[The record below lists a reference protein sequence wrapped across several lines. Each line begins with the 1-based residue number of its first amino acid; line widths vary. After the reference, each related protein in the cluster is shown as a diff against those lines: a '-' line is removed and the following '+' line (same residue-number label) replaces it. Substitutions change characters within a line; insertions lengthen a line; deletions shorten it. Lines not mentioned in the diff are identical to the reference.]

1 MKNKLCYHKYDIIS
15 RAKNKKLEHTNNRKS
30 DKMKLE
36 KYKESHRKRKV
47 IYSLVGLILLAL
59 GIFLFY
65 QSYAFYEEK
74 KNFDVINGTVEDPG
88 DIYFAY
94 YIDGIISRNMP
105 LQNTGYTLDEA
116 KSNCNNGVVPTWD
129 NASWEAKVNYKNY
142 SATDNTRTKC
152 TLYFNKTA
160 KTVKTALGNIEVN
173 TYIPDFTKS
182 ACDDSTCE
190 SHEKGIYETTDTDG
204 NPTYYYRGSVE
215 NNYVKF
221 ADYYWRI
228 IRINSNGSI
237 RMIYDGTSAHANGE
251 LSTDRQYG
259 TSKFNPARDNNMY
272 VGYMYTSGEAHGTV
286 TSSVIKANVDKFYT
300 DKLSGYASKL
310 DMNAGFCGDRSSLNK
325 QSGVGTGTV
334 ITYNK
339 GYLRVVESAPA
350 LTCEN
355 TSDYYTLVSAS
366 SGNKKLSYPIGL
378 ITVDEVMFAGHA
390 GGVFDGAYG
399 HQKSNSRGYLIS
411 KNVFWTMTPSGF
423 YNPFGYYETSTFVFT
438 LSFTG
443 KIVDRG
449 PEVEI
454 DLRPV
459 INIRSDVTITGTG
472 TMTDPYVVALISG
485 QFSLNNDNH

>member
-1 MKNKLCYHKYDIIS
+1 
-15 RAKNKKLEHTNNRKS
+15 
-30 DKMKLE
+30 MKLE
-36 KYKESHRKRKV
+36 KYKESHRKRKI

-94 YIDGIISRNMP
+94 YIDVVISRNMP
-105 LQNTGYTLDEA
+105 LQNTGYTLDET
-116 KSNCNNGVVPTWD
+116 KSSCNNGVVPAWD
-129 NASWEAKVNYKNY
+129 NAGWKFIGDYHNY

-152 TLYFNKTA
+152 TLYFSKTT

-173 TYIPDFTKS
+173 SYNPDFTKS

-190 SHEKGIYETTDTDG
+190 SHEKGIYETTDNDG

-221 ADYYWRI
+221 AGFYWRI

-251 LSTDRQYG
+251 SSADRQYG
-259 TSKFNPARDNNMY
+259 TSQFNTRWDNNMY
-272 VGYMYTSGEAHGTV
+272 VGYMYTSGEAHGTGT
-286 TSSVIKANVDKFYT
+286 TSTIKTNADKFYT
-300 DKLSGYASKL
+300 DKLSSSDSKL
-310 DMNAGFCGDRSSLNK
+310 DTNAGFCGDRSTLNN

-339 GYLRVVESAPA
+339 GYLRVVESAPT

-355 TSDYYTLVSAS
+355 ASDYYTVASAS

-378 ITVDEVMFAGHA
+378 ITADEVMLAGHA
-390 GGVFDGAYG
+390 GGVFDGSYSHMKTNNG
-399 HQKSNSRGYLIS
+399 SYLATGTD
-411 KNVFWTMTPSGF
+411 FWTMTPVGGYNQFGSTDWHALVFIVGVSGHF
-423 YNPFGYYETSTFVFT
+423 DDFGASNAD
-438 LSFTG
+438 G
-443 KIVDRG
+443 
-449 PEVEI
+449 
-454 DLRPV
+454 LRSV
-459 INIRSDVTITGTG
+459 INLKSGVTITGSG
-472 TMTDPYVVALISG
+472 TKTDPYVVA
-485 QFSLNNDNH
+485 